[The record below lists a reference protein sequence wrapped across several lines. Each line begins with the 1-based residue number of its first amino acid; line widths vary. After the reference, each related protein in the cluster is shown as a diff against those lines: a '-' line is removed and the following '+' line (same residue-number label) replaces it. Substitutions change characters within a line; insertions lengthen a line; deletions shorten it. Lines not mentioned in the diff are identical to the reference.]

1 MFNLGTWTKSINK
14 LYDMK
19 YFKIEEFT
27 CDGAICY
34 DKMSP
39 KLLKMLDQARE
50 KANTPFKITSSW
62 RSQEKNNSLKNSSK
76 NSSHL
81 KGMAVDIAC
90 NSGLE
95 RLKIFSGLVKAGFTR
110 VGISDKGGFI
120 HADCDDS
127 KIDSLWI
134 Y

>member
-1 MFNLGTWTKSINK
+1 
-14 LYDMK
+14 MK

-34 DKMSP
+34 DKMNP

-50 KANTPFKITSSW
+50 ISNTPYKLTSSW
-62 RSQEKNNSLKNSSK
+62 RSQEKNDSLKNSSK

-81 KGMAVDIAC
+81 KGRAIDIAC
-90 NSGLE
+90 ADSVTRQKIVSGL
-95 RLKIFSGLVKAGFTR
+95 IKAGFTR
-110 VGISDKGGFI
+110 IGISKKGNFI
-120 HADCDDS
+120 HCDNDD
-127 KIDSLWI
+127 KTDALWL

>member
-1 MFNLGTWTKSINK
+1 
-14 LYDMK
+14 MK
-19 YFKIEEFT
+19 YFKIEEFI

-34 DKMSP
+34 DKMNP

-50 KANTPFKITSSW
+50 KAKTPFKITSSW
-62 RSQEKNNSLKNSSK
+62 RSQDKNNSLKNSSK

-81 KGMAVDIAC
+81 KGLAVDIAC
-90 NSGLE
+90 SNGLE
-95 RLKIFSGLVKAGFTR
+95 RLKIFTGLIKAGFTR
-110 VGISDKGGFI
+110 VGVSNTFI

>member
-1 MFNLGTWTKSINK
+1 MFNLGTWTKSLNN
-14 LYDMK
+14 LYKMK

-27 CDGAICY
+27 CDGVICY

-39 KLLKMLDQARE
+39 KLLQMLDQARE
-50 KANTPFKITSSW
+50 ISNTPYKLTSSW
-62 RSQEKNNSLKNSSK
+62 RSKEKNDSLKNSSK

-81 KGMAVDIAC
+81 KGLAVDIAC
-90 NSGLE
+90 NNGLE
-95 RLKIFSGLVKAGFTR
+95 RIKIFTGLVKAGFTR
-110 VGISDKGGFI
+110 IGISDTFI

-127 KIDSLWI
+127 KSDSLWI

>member
-1 MFNLGTWTKSINK
+1 
-14 LYDMK
+14 MK

-27 CDGAICY
+27 CDGEICY

>member
-1 MFNLGTWTKSINK
+1 MFNLGTWTKSLNK
-14 LYDMK
+14 LYKMK

-27 CDGAICY
+27 CDGVICY
-34 DKMSP
+34 DKMNP

-81 KGMAVDIAC
+81 KGLAVDIAC
-90 NSGLE
+90 HSGLE
-95 RLKIFSGLVKAGFTR
+95 RLKIFSALITTGFTR
-110 VGISDKGGFI
+110 IGISDSFI
-120 HADCDDS
+120 HADIDDTKS
-127 KIDSLWI
+127 DSIWT

>member
-1 MFNLGTWTKSINK
+1 MFNLGTWTKSLNK
-14 LYDMK
+14 LYKMK

-27 CDGAICY
+27 CDGVICY

-39 KLLKMLDQARE
+39 KLLQMLDQARE

-62 RSQEKNNSLKNSSK
+62 RSQEKNNSLKYSSK

-81 KGMAVDIAC
+81 KGLAVDIAC

-95 RLKIFSGLVKAGFTR
+95 RLKIFSALINTGFTR
-110 VGISDKGGFI
+110 IGVSDTFI
-120 HADCDDS
+120 HADIDDCKS
-127 KIDSLWI
+127 DSIWT

>member
-1 MFNLGTWTKSINK
+1 
-14 LYDMK
+14 MK
-19 YFKIEEFT
+19 YFKIEEFN

-62 RSQEKNNSLKNSSK
+62 RSQEKNKSLKNSSK

-81 KGMAVDIAC
+81 KGKAVDIAC

-95 RLKIFSGLVKAGFTR
+95 RLKIFSALITTGFTR
-110 VGISDKGGFI
+110 IGISDTFI
-120 HADCDDS
+120 HADIDDTKS
-127 KIDSLWI
+127 DSIWT

>member
-81 KGMAVDIAC
+81 KGKAVDIAC
-90 NSGLE
+90 SNGLE
-95 RLKIFSGLVKAGFTR
+95 RLKIFSALITTGFTR
-110 VGISDKGGFI
+110 IGISDTFI
-120 HADCDDS
+120 HADIDDTKS
-127 KIDSLWI
+127 DSIWT

>member
-1 MFNLGTWTKSINK
+1 
-14 LYDMK
+14 MK

-34 DKMSP
+34 DKMNP